1 MSRHITIIGA
11 GLVGLATAFELT
23 ELDPECSVSI
33 LDPAP
38 LSGASHHAAGMLAP
52 AAEMQYQQDA
62 LVPSCVNPHCGTRVW
77 SDASLAPL
85 IPTPTTPT

>member
-23 ELDPECSVSI
+23 ELDPGCSVTV

-38 LSGASHHAAGMLAP
+38 LSGASHHAAGMLARP
-52 AAEMQYQQDA
+52 QRCSTSRMRWSP
-62 LVPSCVNPHCGTRVW
+62 LCSNPHCGIRA
-77 SDASLAPL
+77 SFDASPSPL
-85 IPTPTTPT
+85 IPTPRTPT